1 MKHKL
6 ILTIL
11 SATIGVVFFLLSS
24 CNGNTNVLETET
36 SAVADTDSVVVV
48 EESKFLPDTAFPS
61 VGNLK
66 YSITIFDSITSGE
79 LSNTDDAY
87 ADVHGIFT
95 FRGNPFRNAPFCGSI
110 DSIPT
115 DIEIDW
121 AFETGYDTVKTS
133 FGQWG
138 GGTGWTGQPL
148 YVEWSDSMMQ
158 KFRQES
164 DSLTDDFDSK
174 EIIVSSLCGKLYFI
188 NYETGKASRRPID
201 VRNPIKGTGM
211 LDPQLNGNL
220 YIGQGIPRKRPIGAM
235 VVDLFEHEIS
245 DFFPED
251 PNAWRNW
258 SAYDASPLV
267 VGDFLFRI
275 GENGTIY
282 KYTREKGKI
291 KLHSTLR
298 YSKKDDSAGGM
309 ESSMAVYKNY
319 GYTTDNHG
327 NILCVNL
334 NNLEPVW
341 HYDNHDDTDATPVLE
356 IEDGVPYLY
365 SGCEM
370 DRQGY
375 TGISYLVK
383 LNALTG
389 ERVWEQQIECKKMT
403 LGEKHF
409 DGGMYSTMLLGV
421 GNCSD
426 LLFTNIC
433 TNDPPSAGRFCAIS
447 KSTGEIVYSKS
458 LIHYA
463 WSSPVAI
470 TNSRGEM
477 FVLTFDCVG
486 HVYIIDGKTG
496 EFLITKLIGINFE
509 SSPII
514 IGNHVVIGSRGTNIY
529 KLTIR

>member
-1 MKHKL
+1 MKRIIIIFTVITCVAIC
-6 ILTIL
+6 ILE
-11 SATIGVVFFLLSS
+11 S
-24 CNGNTNVLETET
+24 CNGKKGNENTET
-36 SAVADTDSVVVV
+36 PECDTVPQEVD
-48 EESKFLPDTAFPS
+48 ESTIPLPDTTYPS
-61 VGNLK
+61 VANLK
-66 YSITIFDSITSGE
+66 YDITIFDTITFGE
-79 LSNTDDAY
+79 LSDIEDLY
-87 ADVHGIFT
+87 ANAQGIFT
-95 FRGNPFRNAPFCGSI
+95 FRGGPLRNTPFCGHI

-115 DIEIDW
+115 DIDIDW
-121 AFETGYDTVKTS
+121 VFETSYDTVKTS
-133 FGQWG
+133 FGTWG
-138 GGTGWTGQPL
+138 GGSGWTGQPL

-158 KFRQES
+158 KFREVN
-164 DSLTDDFDSK
+164 DSLTENFGNK
-174 EIIVSSLCGKLYFI
+174 EIMVCSLCGKLYFI
-188 NYETGKASRRPID
+188 NYETGKMSRRPID
-201 VRNPIKGTGM
+201 VLNPIKGTAM
-211 LDPQLNGNL
+211 LDPDLNGNL

-235 VVDLFEHEIS
+235 VVDLFEHKVS

-267 VGDFLFRI
+267 VGGFLFRI
-275 GENGTIY
+275 GENGTVY

-291 KLHSTLR
+291 NLHSTLR
-298 YSKKDDSAGGM
+298 YCQKGGSAGGM

-327 NILCVNL
+327 NILCINL

-356 IEDGVPYLY
+356 LEDGVPYLY

-375 TGISYLVK
+375 AGISYLVK

-389 ERVWEQQIECKKMT
+389 ERIWEQKIECKKMT

-409 DGGMYSTMLLGV
+409 DGGMYSTMLLGT
-421 GNCSD
+421 GDCSD

-433 TNDPPSAGRFCAIS
+433 TNDPPSAGNFCAIS
-447 KSTGEIVYSKS
+447 KSTGEIVYSKK
-458 LIHYA
+458 LLHYA

-470 TNSRGEM
+470 TNNEGKM

-486 HVYIIDGKTG
+486 HAYIIDGKTG
-496 EFLITKLIGINFE
+496 EYLVTKLIGINFE
-509 SSPII
+509 SSPIVI
-514 IGNHVVIGSRGTNIY
+514 DNHVVIGSRGTDIY